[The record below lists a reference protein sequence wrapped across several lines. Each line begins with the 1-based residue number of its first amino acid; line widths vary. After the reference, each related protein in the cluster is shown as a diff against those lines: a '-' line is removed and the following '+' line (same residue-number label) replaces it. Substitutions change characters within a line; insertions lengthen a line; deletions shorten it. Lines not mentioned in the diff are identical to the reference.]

1 MQLNNTKESREIKT
15 EYLKIHGNCM
25 EFKDTII
32 QLSNVSL
39 ISSEKLSLTSFPIW
53 AAVLI
58 ALGLSA
64 LLTRIGGLAKFGIIL
79 IICGGFGVYY
89 WYKQNERAQQLERLL
104 ITTNSGH
111 TFAIIFNNRAFLS
124 KVAETLKEIVANPG
138 HLSDITV
145 NVKNNTLNYND
156 ESVNIVGNKISGG
169 SSAIRDY
176 QKTSSK

>member
-58 ALGLSA
+58 ALGVSA
-64 LLTRIGGLAKFGIIL
+64 LLTRGGLAKFGIIL

-89 WYKQNERAQQLERLL
+89 WYRQNERAQQLERLL

-111 TFAIIFNNRAFLS
+111 TFAIIFNNRPFLS
-124 KVAETLKEIVANPG
+124 KVVETLKEIVAYPG
-138 HLSDITV
+138 HLSDVTV

-169 SSAIRDY
+169 SSAIHDY
-176 QKTSSK
+176 QKTNSK